1 MTGEPGCD
9 AGVLLHGSD
18 SSVCQLALSFTLS
31 LWRAAS
37 PFQLISIIG
46 CDDQMNLEN

>member
-9 AGVLLHGSD
+9 AGVLLHGD
-18 SSVCQLALSFTLS
+18 SSVWLALSFALS
-31 LWRAAS
+31 LWRAVS

-46 CDDQMNLEN
+46 YDDQMNLEN